1 MGQTTGQR
9 SAELLGARLEIA
21 DAAGGW
27 FLGAAAVGD
36 AGLGLVFYQQHP
48 GVAESSAVIA
58 HSTQYLEY
66 PDRLQVFA
74 QARR

>member
-1 MGQTTGQR
+1 V
-9 SAELLGARLEIA
+9 
-21 DAAGGW
+21 GG
-27 FLGAAAVGD
+27 
-36 AGLGLVFYQQHP
+36 AGLGLVSYQQHP

-58 HSTQYLEY
+58 HSTQDLEY